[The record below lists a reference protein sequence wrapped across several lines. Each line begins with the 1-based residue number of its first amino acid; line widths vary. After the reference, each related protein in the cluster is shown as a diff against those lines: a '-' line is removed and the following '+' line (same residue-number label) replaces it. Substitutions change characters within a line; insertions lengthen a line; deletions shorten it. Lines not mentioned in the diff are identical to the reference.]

1 MRVLEEIAY
10 RALPRVRPGCALSD
24 WEWRVL
30 VAAAEVI
37 QQGSPVVIAPER
49 VADNVETFLIE
60 GSSRR
65 AWRVRV
71 LLALI
76 ETATLART
84 GRPFSRLSLER
95 RSALV
100 ATRFERGSTLWWLCA
115 KIRYL
120 VLLGIYGDEAA
131 VSATGYVPVRDRA
144 RFAPEQIVRPRPSRL
159 ATPVME
165 SARAS

>member
-24 WEWRVL
+24 WEWRIL

-37 QQGSPVVIAPER
+37 QQGSPVVITKEK

-84 GRPFSRLSLER
+84 GQPFSRLSLER
-95 RSALV
+95 RCELV

-120 VLLGIYGDEAA
+120 VLLGIYGDDAA
-131 VSATGYVPVRDRA
+131 VNATGYVPVRDRA
-144 RFAPEQIVRPRPSRL
+144 RFAPEQSVRLRRSRL
-159 ATPVME
+159 ASQVME